1 MSHIMFFCIPAHGHF
16 NPTVEVV
23 KELVKR
29 GHYVKYYLTS
39 EFQQKIED
47 TQADFISID
56 DYMPPAPEDLDQ
68 KVGKDFASL
77 IEMVA
82 DTTLS
87 LESFIS
93 KEIKEF
99 HPDCIVSDSLCFW
112 GKLFA
117 KKYQIPFICSTTSIA
132 FNQYTARLM
141 KQGFKEMFLMLKG
154 MPRINRKIK
163 LLNQHDYHI
172 DNFVSIIQ
180 NDNETNTIVYTSRQ
194 FQPMVETFSD
204 RYLFVGPSLNKCRF
218 SSKKKDKPLIY
229 ISLGTVLNQN
239 IPFYKQCIEA
249 LKDEDYD
256 IVMSVG
262 KDTDIS
268 QLEPIPSSFHI
279 FPRVNQLEVLSNAD
293 AFLTHCG
300 MNSVN
305 ESLYYGVP
313 MVLFPQHSEENAVA
327 ICVENVEAGLRLK
340 KPQSSH
346 IKKAINDVIMNK
358 SYKKNAEKMSY
369 DFQQYQADKMASDFI
384 EKIIQES
391 KKM

>member
-1 MSHIMFFCIPAHGHF
+1 MNVMSHIMFFCIPAHGHF

-154 MPRINRKIK
+154 RHP
-163 LLNQHDYHI
+163 
-172 DNFVSIIQ
+172 
-180 NDNETNTIVYTSRQ
+180 
-194 FQPMVETFSD
+194 
-204 RYLFVGPSLNKCRF
+204 
-218 SSKKKDKPLIY
+218 
-229 ISLGTVLNQN
+229 
-239 IPFYKQCIEA
+239 
-249 LKDEDYD
+249 
-256 IVMSVG
+256 
-262 KDTDIS
+262 
-268 QLEPIPSSFHI
+268 
-279 FPRVNQLEVLSNAD
+279 
-293 AFLTHCG
+293 
-300 MNSVN
+300 
-305 ESLYYGVP
+305 
-313 MVLFPQHSEENAVA
+313 
-327 ICVENVEAGLRLK
+327 
-340 KPQSSH
+340 
-346 IKKAINDVIMNK
+346 
-358 SYKKNAEKMSY
+358 
-369 DFQQYQADKMASDFI
+369 
-384 EKIIQES
+384 
-391 KKM
+391 